1 MVVKDI
7 FLAAKYIA
15 ILKGVKQISKSI
27 FFEALHNF
35 KIENDDFAK
44 ILQDLG
50 YEAKSAKFEISEVE
64 IKKAKDDK
72 NSIDFNKD
80 VKDFKRT
87 FEEKGFD
94 YNAKIG
100 ILRDEIK
107 NKLAKIKDIT
117 AKLKDRIY
125 SQDMAID
132 AVMSKLAG
140 ISTNGE
146 NGVSGIFFFLG
157 PPATG
162 KTEMAKTLRDFFSGY
177 AFKDFSMGYYKS
189 DQDAVYALVG
199 SEKVWK
205 DSQSGELTSFVK
217 DHPRS
222 ILLFDEVEKSHID
235 V

>member
-80 VKDFKRT
+80 VKDFKRI

-117 AKLKDRIY
+117 P
-125 SQDMAID
+125 S
-132 AVMSKLAG
+132 
-140 ISTNGE
+140 
-146 NGVSGIFFFLG
+146 
-157 PPATG
+157 
-162 KTEMAKTLRDFFSGY
+162 
-177 AFKDFSMGYYKS
+177 
-189 DQDAVYALVG
+189 
-199 SEKVWK
+199 
-205 DSQSGELTSFVK
+205 
-217 DHPRS
+217 
-222 ILLFDEVEKSHID
+222 
-235 V
+235 